1 MKEEP
6 LVNRECLLKKFP
18 GKGGWTY
25 AEVPEIAPDPSNPF
39 GWVQVRGWI
48 DDFEIGPYKL
58 MPMGNGQ
65 LFLPVRAEI
74 RKALGKGAGDTV
86 TVVLYADASERPVP
100 EEVRA
105 CFANEPAIVA
115 ETFAGF
121 TPGERK
127 AYLDWIYQAKTEE
140 TRANRIARMMERLE
154 RGLRL
159 HDP

>member
-1 MKEEP
+1 MKEAP

-25 AEVPEIAPDPSNPF
+25 AEVPEIAPDPTNPF
-39 GWVQVRGWI
+39 GWVQVRGSI
-48 DDFEIGPYKL
+48 DGYALSHCKL
-58 MPMGNGQ
+58 MPMGRGR

-74 RKALGKGAGDTV
+74 RKAIGKRAGDSVWV
-86 TVVLYADASERPVP
+86 TLYRDTSEAPIP
-100 EEVRA
+100 DEILS
-105 CFANEPAIVA
+105 CFANEPPLVA

-127 AYLDWIYQAKTEE
+127 SYLDWICQAKTEE